1 MRAALVDHA
10 RARAADKRGA
20 GAMRVTLDEKLA
32 APEQSAADLLV
43 LDFALQRLSKID
55 ARASEVIELTYFGG
69 LERPEIAEVLSLSVP
84 TIDRALRFGR
94 AWLARECAT

>member
-1 MRAALVDHA
+1 M
-10 RARAADKRGA
+10 
-20 GAMRVTLDEKLA
+20 
-32 APEQSAADLLV
+32 V

-69 LERPEIAEVLSLSVP
+69 LERAEIAEAMALSVP

-94 AWLARECAT
+94 AWLAPECAA